1 MSAAT
6 LIARKSVRAR
16 WGRTLAILFAITAS
30 VSFVV
35 GSFVLADSLRA
46 TFNNLFQEL
55 NEQVDLEVR
64 ASQAFE
70 SDDARDPIDVTI
82 ADSIRAVDGVA
93 IAEPILQR
101 YAQLLDANGEAIT
114 PPGGPTFGVSWEG
127 DDGLQGVTVKEGR
140 APNGPD
146 ELAIDKATAD
156 TEGFA
161 VGDTVSYLTDVGTF
175 QGTITGTV
183 GLGSADSFGGAQLV
197 ALDLDT
203 ALVHFGAD
211 GKVDAIDISVADGA
225 DVDAVQQAIEDIL
238 PPQTEVITGEE
249 VAQETADNVNQFVT
263 VFGTGLL
270 IFAFIT
276 AFVSAFIIN
285 NVFQIT
291 IGQRLRE
298 LALLR
303 AVGASGRQV
312 RWMITTE
319 ALVLGVLATV
329 FGVIGGIGV
338 AKLLIFLFDAAGAG
352 FPDTQTVLEP
362 RTIVVAALVGIGIT
376 MASVIV
382 PSRRAAKIPPVA
394 AMRPELGFAAMRS
407 RRLVAGAIVTVI
419 GIAMFLVGLFL
430 KPGGTPGLI
439 GFAGIG
445 ALVLFLGVASLSS
458 TVATPVTK
466 VIGWPIEKL
475 FKVPGSLARQNVARA
490 PRRTSSSA
498 SALMIGVALVS
509 GTAVFAS
516 SLRASLVETLESA
529 ISADY
534 IITDTSFQG
543 LSPVVSETLA
553 EVPELEAV
561 TPIRGISGQVDG
573 ETKNFGAVD
582 PIAFDKLV
590 DPDLQEGTI
599 ADLGLDE
606 LLLHKD
612 PANDLGASTVGSTVA
627 VTFQNGVEQT
637 LTVAGIYGD
646 ATFGNWLIGLDTLT
660 EISDAPGPRLLR
672 DRQARRWRRSGDRR
686 CRSAGGDGAVPA
698 GQRADQ
704 CRVPRFAGGADQP
717 APADHHTAA
726 GLRDPDRDPRHLDHA
741 GTRCVRTHARDRFA
755 ACGRHEQASDAPFG
769 SLGSGD
775 RVDLRCPRRHRRGD
789 IPRGDP
795 DAGGA
800 RRRDQQAGVQPDDHR
815 GHPDRCCDRRPGG
828 SDLPVVQG
836 IEHERPRSHRHRVK
850 CDVWG
855 RAPDVTPR

>member
-1 MSAAT
+1 MSAGT

-46 TFNNLFQEL
+46 TFDDLFREL

-64 ASQAFE
+64 AAQAFD
-70 SDDARDPIDVTI
+70 SDDARDPIDVAIVDTV
-82 ADSIRAVDGVA
+82 RAVDGVA
-93 IAEPILQR
+93 VAEPILQR
-101 YAQLLDANGEAIT
+101 YAQLLDEDGEAIS

-127 DDGLQGVTVKEGR
+127 EDGIQGVTVKEGR

-156 TEGFA
+156 TEGFE

-175 QGTITGTV
+175 EGTISGTV

-211 GKVDAIDISVADGA
+211 GKVDAIDISVADGFDVAQVQRAIA
-225 DVDAVQQAIEDIL
+225 DRL
-238 PPQTEVITGEE
+238 PPQTEVVTGEE
-249 VAQETADNVNQFVT
+249 VAQETADNVNQFVS

-270 IFAFIT
+270 VFAFIT

-312 RWMITTE
+312 RRMISTE
-319 ALVLGVLATV
+319 AFVLGVLATL
-329 FGVIGGIGV
+329 FGVLGGLLV
-338 AKLLIFLFDAAGAG
+338 ARGLIAAFDAAGAG
-352 FPDTQTVLEP
+352 FPDTRTVMQV
-362 RTIVVAALVGIGIT
+362 RTIVVAAIVGVGIT

-407 RRLVAGAIVTVI
+407 RRLVAGVVVTVI
-419 GIAMFLVGLFL
+419 GVTMFLVGLFL
-430 KPGGTPGLI
+430 RPGGTRGLVL
-439 GFAGIG
+439 FAGLG
-445 ALVLFLGVASLSS
+445 ALLLFLGVASLSS
-458 TVATPVTK
+458 TVATPVTRA
-466 VIGWPIEKL
+466 IGWPIEKL
-475 FKVPGSLARQNVARA
+475 FKVPGALARQNVARL

-509 GTAVFAS
+509 STAVFAS
-516 SLRASLVETLESA
+516 SLRASLVDTLESA
-529 ISADY
+529 VSADY
-534 IITDTSFQG
+534 IVTDSGFQG

-553 EVPELEAV
+553 AIPELEAV

-573 ETKNFGAVD
+573 STKNFGAVD
-582 PIAFDKLV
+582 PVAFDKLV
-590 DPDLQEGTI
+590 DPDLQAGTI

-612 PANDLGASTVGSTVA
+612 PAADLQASVGSTVD

-646 ATFGNWLIGLDTLT
+646 ATFGNWLIGLDTLAQ
-660 EISDAPGPRLLR
+660 ISDAPARDFFVIAKLAEDVDPVVGDAAVRAAMEPFPQATVQTNAEFLDSQEAQINQLLLIITLLLAFAILIAILGISITLALGVFERTREIGLLR
-672 DRQARRWRRSGDRR
+672 AVGMNKRQTRRSVRWEAVIVSTFGALIGIVVGTFLGVVLTLAVPDDVI
-686 CRSAGGDGAVPA
+686 SKLAFNPTIIVAILIGAV
-698 GQRADQ
+698 
-704 CRVPRFAGGADQP
+704 V
-717 APADHHTAA
+717 A
-726 GLRDPDRDPRHLDHA
+726 GLVAALYPSYKASNMNVLDA
-741 GTRCVRTHARDRFA
+741 IAT
-755 ACGRHEQASDAPFG
+755 E
-769 SLGSGD
+769 
-775 RVDLRCPRRHRRGD
+775 
-789 IPRGDP
+789 
-795 DAGGA
+795 
-800 RRRDQQAGVQPDDHR
+800 
-815 GHPDRCCDRRPGG
+815 
-828 SDLPVVQG
+828 
-836 IEHERPRSHRHRVK
+836 
-850 CDVWG
+850 
-855 RAPDVTPR
+855 